1 MFKPIKLVAL
11 GLATAIL
18 PMAPPANTALSKTS
32 QNSVAETLPSAEVSR
47 IFLKALIRL
56 FMEASKLL

>member
-32 QNSVAETLPSAEVSR
+32 QNSVAETLPSAEV
-47 IFLKALIRL
+47 F
-56 FMEASKLL
+56 